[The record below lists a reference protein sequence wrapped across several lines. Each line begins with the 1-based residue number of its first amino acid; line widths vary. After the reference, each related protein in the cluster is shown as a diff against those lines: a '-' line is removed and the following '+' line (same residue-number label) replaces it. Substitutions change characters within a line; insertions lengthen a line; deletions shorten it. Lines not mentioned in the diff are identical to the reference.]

1 MAAAM
6 ALCTGPAW
14 AADTVCTT
22 ITHGSAPYTY
32 TATIAVASNFYT
44 PAQEMVADFLD
55 NYGGN
60 TSVTVC
66 HNSTTHLLAEINNG
80 TELPAILSGTSFPHY
95 DYFFAANASAPD
107 SLYDNGNGTIGYT
120 PFSYVKG
127 IPVFFAHTNNVSST
141 SGLIANQATS
151 TISASDL
158 SGYAINNA
166 LVNAD
171 DSIAVASTDAP
182 YGVKA
187 HAIINSI
194 QGTSL
199 PTTIPSYVVDP
210 LYDNVGLVYEDVMDD
225 KTVTSGFGSKGQI
238 CDDITGNWVTY
249 IEFTNDA
256 YTLDQKAIQLTSETL
271 ASGLD
276 DYLDGIIGTSTWNTF
291 CADNCY
297 GTP

>member
-1 MAAAM
+1 MV
-6 ALCTGPAW
+6 ALATLISVPAW
-14 AADTVCTT
+14 AATTVCTT
-22 ITHGSAPYTY
+22 LTYGQAPYD
-32 TATIAVASNFYT
+32 TAIIAVASNFYGA
-44 PAQEMVADFLD
+44 AQDMVADFQAD
-55 NYGGN
+55 YGED
-60 TSVTVC
+60 TAITIC

-80 TELPAILSGTSFPHY
+80 TELPAVLSGTSFPHY

-107 SLYDNGNGTIGYT
+107 SLYDDGNGSIGYA
-120 PFSYVKG
+120 PYSYVKG
-127 IPVFFAHTNNVSST
+127 IPVFFADSDKISST
-141 SGLIANQATS
+141 SGLIANQGTS

-158 SGYAINNA
+158 SGYAINTA
-166 LVNAD
+166 LTNED
-171 DSIAVASTDAP
+171 DIIAVASTDAP

-210 LYDNVGLVYEDVMDD
+210 LYDNVSLVYEDVMDD

-238 CDDITGNWVTY
+238 CAKIGDDVTY

-256 YTLDQKAIQLTSETL
+256 YTLDQKAIQLQSSDIND
-271 ASGLD
+271 ALD
-276 DYLDGIIGTSTWNTF
+276 DYLDGVIGTSAWEDF
-291 CADNCY
+291 CDDNCY